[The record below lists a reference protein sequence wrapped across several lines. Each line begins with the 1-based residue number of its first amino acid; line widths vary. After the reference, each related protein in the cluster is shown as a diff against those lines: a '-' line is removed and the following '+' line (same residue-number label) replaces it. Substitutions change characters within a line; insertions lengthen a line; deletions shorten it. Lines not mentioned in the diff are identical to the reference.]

1 MSLNRRGYLCL
12 TIAIITMAIMPAA
25 GNAGTDAVVEFD
37 PGQTVVRFTLE
48 DVLHTVHG
56 TFKLKRGTIRF
67 DSTTGKASGELVVD
81 ATSGNSG
88 SEGRDRRMHKN
99 ILESDRYPEISFV
112 PDRIDGT
119 VVAGVVSHVQV
130 HGIFRIHGTDHELS
144 LPVEAI
150 AGSDGTTAKIH
161 FAVPYVSWGMK
172 NPSTLFLRVSDTVAI
187 DIEAKA
193 HTVLEGGQA
202 TTPTR

>member
-1 MSLNRRGYLCL
+1 MSLNRRGYFWL
-12 TIAIITMAIMPAA
+12 TIVIIAMAIMPTA
-25 GNAGTDAVVEFD
+25 GNAGADAVIEFD

-99 ILESDRYPEISFV
+99 ILESGRYPEISFV
-112 PDRIDGT
+112 PDRIEGT
-119 VVAGVVSHVQV
+119 VAPGGISHVQV
-130 HGIFRIHGTDHELS
+130 HGIFRIHGADHELS
-144 LPVEAI
+144 LPVEA
-150 AGSDGTTAKIH
+150 ATGPDGMTAKIR

-193 HTVLEGGQA
+193 HNVPESGQA
-202 TTPTR
+202 TAPTR